1 MRIEGSEGIKE
12 ERSQLEQYEASA
24 TLIWNLNSGDYK
36 VCMVSTLFLRGTR
49 SNIERLEAPT
59 FLSETEDFDDPNKIL
74 LKVCRKKKKVKIQNV

>member
-1 MRIEGSEGIKE
+1 MMRIEGSEGIKE

-49 SNIERLEAPT
+49 NNIGRQESPT
-59 FLSETEDFDDPNKIL
+59 FLSGNL
-74 LKVCRKKKKVKIQNV
+74 RL